1 MKKINALEQSKATA
15 SVSNTGATART
26 PMPATDR
33 IAIARL
39 TLTDFRNYRAVTL
52 VTGPGPVVLA
62 GANGAGKTNCLEAV
76 SLLTAGRGLRS
87 LPFPELA
94 RSGGSGGWAVA
105 AELGVAG
112 DDLHIGTGI
121 QLPPDGMLTARAA
134 RTVKIDHA
142 LAKGSGSLARI
153 RMLWLT
159 PSMDGLFTGPAAERR
174 RFLDRLVLSLDPGY
188 GATAAA
194 FERAMRQRNKA
205 LEEFDSPP
213 MLTAIEAQMAEAA
226 VAMAVA
232 RARAIAALSGEI
244 EAERT
249 RDPDSLFPWAALTLN
264 GTLEEQAAALSED
277 AMRDEM
283 RDGYARAL
291 AQGRDRDRAAGRTLS
306 GPHRSDLDVAHGP
319 KAMPAR
325 MCSTGEQKALLVGL
339 VLAQARLIKRAAGG
353 IAPLILL
360 DEIAAHLDIGRREA
374 LFSSIV
380 ALNAQ
385 VWMTGTDL
393 ATFTPLR
400 NATET
405 QLFVVSNGTIM
416 PANDAE
422 RAAKH

>member
-1 MKKINALEQSKATA
+1 
-15 SVSNTGATART
+15 
-26 PMPATDR
+26 MPATER
-33 IAIARL
+33 IAIGKL
-39 TLTDFRNYRAVTL
+39 TLTDFRNYKAATL
-52 VTGPGPVVLA
+52 VTGSGPVVLA

-87 LPFPELA
+87 LPFSELA

-105 AELGVAG
+105 AELSVAG
-112 DDLHIGTGI
+112 EDMHIGTGI
-121 QLPPDGMLTARAA
+121 QLPPDGTLTARAA

-142 LAKGSGSLARI
+142 LAKGSGALARI

-174 RFLDRLVLSLDPGY
+174 RFLDRLALSLDPAY
-188 GATAAA
+188 GAEAAA

-213 MLTAIEAQMAEAA
+213 MLTAIEAQMADAA

-232 RARAIAALSGEI
+232 RARAIDALSGEI
-244 EAERT
+244 AAEHARA
-249 RDPDSLFPWAALTLN
+249 PDSLFPWAGLTLR
-264 GTLEEQAAALSED
+264 GQLEEQAETASGD
-277 AMRDEM
+277 AMRE
-283 RDGYARAL
+283 GYARAL
-291 AQGRDRDRAAGRTLS
+291 FHGRDRDRAAGRTLA
-306 GPHRSDLDVAHGP
+306 GPHRSDLDVVHGP
-319 KAMPAR
+319 KATAAR

-339 VLAQARLIKRAAGG
+339 VLAQARLIKRASGG

-374 LFSSIV
+374 LFSSVV
-380 ALNAQ
+380 ALDAQ

-393 ATFTPLR
+393 ATFDPLR

-416 PANDAE
+416 PANDAMS
-422 RAAKH
+422 ASKH

>member
-1 MKKINALEQSKATA
+1 
-15 SVSNTGATART
+15 
-26 PMPATDR
+26 MPATDR

-39 TLTDFRNYRAVTL
+39 TLKDFRNYEAVTL
-52 VTGPGPVVLA
+52 LTGAGPVVLA

-105 AELGVAG
+105 AELGAAG
-112 DDLHIGTGI
+112 EEMHIGTGI
-121 QLPPDGMLTARAA
+121 QLPPDGMLTARTA

-142 LAKGSGSLARI
+142 LAKSSGSLARI

-159 PSMDGLFTGPAAERR
+159 PSMDGLFTGPAADRR

-188 GATAAA
+188 GAAAAA

-244 EAERT
+244 EAERA

-264 GTLEEQAAALSED
+264 GMLEDQAATLSED
-277 AMRDEM
+277 AM

-306 GPHRSDLDVAHGP
+306 GPHRSDLHVTHGP

-353 IAPLILL
+353 TAPLILL
-360 DEIAAHLDIGRREA
+360 DEIAAHLDISRREA

>member
-1 MKKINALEQSKATA
+1 MQS
-15 SVSNTGATART
+15 
-26 PMPATDR
+26 TDR
-33 IAIARL
+33 IAIAKL
-39 TLTDFRNYRAVTL
+39 TLTDFRNYRAATL
-52 VTGPGPVVLA
+52 LTGAGPVVLA

-112 DDLHIGTGI
+112 EDMHIGTGI

-142 LAKGSGSLARI
+142 LAKGSGALARI

-159 PSMDGLFTGPAAERR
+159 PSMDGLFTGPAADRR

-188 GATAAA
+188 AAAAAA

-232 RARAIAALSGEI
+232 RARAVSALSAEI
-244 EAERT
+244 EAERA
-249 RDPDSLFPWAALTLN
+249 RDPDSLFPWAALSLV
-264 GTLEEQAAALSED
+264 GTLEEQAGALSED
-277 AMRDEM
+277 AMRE
-283 RDGYARAL
+283 GYVRSL
-291 AQGRDRDRAAGRTLS
+291 AHGRDRDRAAGRTLA
-306 GPHRSDLDVAHGP
+306 GPHRSDLDVTHGP

-339 VLAQARLIKRAAGG
+339 VLAQARLIKRAAAG

-400 NATET
+400 SAIET
-405 QLFVVSNGTIM
+405 QLFVVSNGSIM